1 VKRVI
6 VPRRTVPL
14 ACRAVWARA
23 KVNSDRSSLPQCWQL
38 ARYIRVI
45 VKLPDPLQPD
55 ITPLIVQVPETVF
68 MLLIEP

>member
-1 VKRVI
+1 VSYR
-6 VPRRTVPL
+6 PYG
-14 ACRAVWARA
+14 
-23 KVNSDRSSLPQCWQL
+23 
-38 ARYIRVI
+38 YIRVI